1 MNNVHVIVND
11 EMARANPNPDGEPDV
26 KTLWREPT
34 QERSRRRVEAIL
46 TAARR
51 LIGEKGSEEL
61 KMREVAEKAGVP
73 IGSLYQFFPDRNALL
88 ACLFARHLGVVG
100 ETVRER
106 FDAAKTVEEFED
118 AAETLISSLHR
129 MLVEDPA
136 LVDVWNGIQASKA
149 IRYLDLQDSRR
160 NARFLFETVR
170 RLAGSKAPD
179 DRLFRACFL
188 ICDLAGSTS
197 RTALGMPREEGERL
211 VGEYARMARAYLRSV
226 LAASD

>member
-1 MNNVHVIVND
+1 MNNAHVIVNAA
-11 EMARANPNPDGEPDV
+11 MARANPSPNGETGLR
-26 KTLWREPT
+26 TLWREPT

-46 TAARR
+46 GAARR
-51 LIGEKGSEEL
+51 LIDEKGSEAL
-61 KMREVAEKAGVP
+61 KMREVAETAGVP

-100 ETVRER
+100 ETVRDC
-106 FDAAKTVEEFED
+106 FDAATTVEEFED

-136 LVDVWNGIQASKA
+136 LVDLWNGIQASKA
-149 IRYLDLQDSRR
+149 IRHLDLQDSRR

-170 RLAGSKAPD
+170 RLTGPKGSD
-179 DRLFRACFL
+179 ERLFQACFL

-197 RTALGMPREEGERL
+197 RTALGMPRREGERL
-211 VGEYARMARAYLRSV
+211 VREYARMARAYLRAV
-226 LAASD
+226 LGE